1 MSFDGKE
8 MLYHIVEY
16 FQAECG
22 KDLEYLTV
30 VEVGP
35 ELAGRELTVEEMNWI
50 HEQVVN
56 GEPKRDDV
64 IDFFND
70 FYFSNDEGYMHVVD
84 KNDNFVCFVDAG
96 DPVDK
101 ILEKLMA
108 WGVE

>member
-1 MSFDGKE
+1 M
-8 MLYHIVEY
+8 
-16 FQAECG
+16 
-22 KDLEYLTV
+22 
-30 VEVGP
+30 
-35 ELAGRELTVEEMNWI
+35 R
-50 HEQVVN
+50 
-56 GEPKRDDV
+56 RDDV

-70 FYFSNDEGYMHVVD
+70 FYFSNDEGYMRVVD